1 MKFILY
7 LALIY
12 FVLKFLLGNLF
23 KVKANHYN
31 QSKDQQTNFENDTE
45 LNVNKSNINKSV
57 KKDENI
63 GEYVDFEEIK

>member
-7 LALIY
+7 LALFY

-23 KVKANHYN
+23 KVKAYHYN

-45 LNVNKSNINKSV
+45 LNVNKSKINKSV
-57 KKDENI
+57 KKDKNI

>member
-7 LALIY
+7 LALFY
-12 FVLKFLLGNLF
+12 FVFKFLLGNLF
-23 KVKANHYN
+23 KVKAYHYN